1 MATKKSK
8 TDERKKLVE
17 QILLSKGTSY
27 DEWLNEAH
35 NNFIMQNVNLLSSGL
50 DKLNQENRN
59 GGDL

>member
-1 MATKKSK
+1 MANRK

-27 DEWLNEAH
+27 DDWINESH
-35 NNFIMQNVNLLSSGL
+35 NNFIIENVNLLSSGL
-50 DKLNQENRN
+50 DKLNQENRK

>member
-1 MATKKSK
+1 MLANRK

-27 DEWLNEAH
+27 DEWINESH
-35 NNFIMQNVNLLSSGL
+35 NNFIMENVNLLSSGL
-50 DKLNQENRN
+50 DKLNQENRK

>member
-1 MATKKSK
+1 MLANRK

-27 DEWLNEAH
+27 DDWINESH
-35 NNFIMQNVNLLSSGL
+35 NNFIIENVNLLSSGL
-50 DKLNQENRN
+50 DKLNQENRK